1 MAAMTSGDAPELLS
15 LAKLRIGLSLLAAIV
30 DGILSVIVL
39 EQEGLFG
46 LELDQATDSS
56 FNDNPRMIPRS
67 AHRQQTRKY
76 MESTKFEEL
85 GLGAQSLKAIEMKGF
100 EEPTPIQV
108 LTIPRLLKDGP
119 NLVAR
124 ARTGTGKTAAFG
136 LPLVELLSR
145 PGEKRAVRALVL
157 VPTREL
163 ALQVSTEI
171 LSLRSGPLPRVAP
184 VYGGASI
191 GEQFRRLAQGVDIV
205 VGTPGRVL
213 DHLERGSLD
222 LSELEFLILDEAD
235 EMLDMGF
242 IEDIETVL
250 SRSRP
255 ERRVLLFSATMPK
268 GILSIA
274 KRHLGEYEIV
284 EDSSEAVVTELADQV
299 WLEVREADKL
309 EALCRI
315 IDAEEDFYGIVFTAT
330 RVEADRISK
339 ALEERGYGAEPLHGE
354 ISQEGRERVL
364 SRFRDKRA
372 TILVA
377 TDVAARGI
385 DIERLTHVVNWSL
398 PHDPESY
405 VHRVGRTGRA
415 GNAGTAL
422 TFVTPAEYR
431 YLFRFKHAAGS
442 GLKKGKLPA
451 ISEVIDAKRERLSAR
466 ILARATT
473 SVPGAE
479 ALPAA
484 AGEAAAISEAGA
496 AAGDAIGDAIANA
509 EGIKAGKADLPEAVA
524 LWGGLADEL
533 LARIGPREALAAALF
548 EAFGDELDPA
558 RYREI
563 QDASVDAAATARL
576 FIGAGKRDGA
586 NPRSIASLVKK
597 LSGLPD
603 RLLGGIDIYE
613 NFSFVTVPFGAAEA
627 VIAAAR
633 KSGGFPPVRMA
644 TPRGIAPRGGDPR
657 GGGYGHGP
665 REGKPDYQGH
675 GGGPSGR
682 PYGHGPREG
691 RPPYEDHG
699 DHGAPNKGSR
709 ARPSNTRFKKQG

>member
-1 MAAMTSGDAPELLS
+1 MEN
-15 LAKLRIGLSLLAAIV
+15 
-30 DGILSVIVL
+30 
-39 EQEGLFG
+39 
-46 LELDQATDSS
+46 SS
-56 FNDNPRMIPRS
+56 F
-67 AHRQQTRKY
+67 Q
-76 MESTKFEEL
+76 EL
-85 GLGAQSLKAIEMKGF
+85 GLGDQALKAIAKKGF

-108 LTIPRLLKDGP
+108 LTIPRLLKEGP
-119 NLVAR
+119 SLVAR

-136 LPLVELLSR
+136 LPLVELLAK
-145 PGEKRAVRALVL
+145 PAKGVRALIL

-163 ALQVSTEI
+163 AIQVSTEI
-171 LSLRSGPLPRVAP
+171 LSLRLTAFPRVAP

-222 LSELEFLILDEAD
+222 LSCLEFLVLDEAD

-250 SRSRP
+250 SKSRP
-255 ERRVLLFSATMPK
+255 ERRVVLFSATMPK
-268 GILSIA
+268 GILSVA
-274 KRHLGEYEIV
+274 KRHLGNYEIV
-284 EDSSEAVVTELADQV
+284 EDSSEAVATELADQV
-299 WLEVREADKL
+299 WLEVREGDKL
-309 EALCRI
+309 EALCRV

-364 SRFRDKRA
+364 ARFRDKRA

-385 DIERLTHVVNWSL
+385 DIEKLSHVVNWSL

-422 TFVTPAEYR
+422 TFVTPDEYR

-451 ISEVIDAKRERLSAR
+451 ISDVIEAKRDRLSAR
-466 ILARATT
+466 ILAHA
-473 SVPGAE
+473 SVTPPRGEEAE
-479 ALPAA
+479 APA
-484 AGEAAAISEAGA
+484 EAQAV
-496 AAGDAIGDAIANA
+496 
-509 EGIKAGKADLPEAVA
+509 LPEAVA

-576 FIGAGKRDGA
+576 FVGSGKRDGA
-586 NPRSIASLVKK
+586 TPRSIASLVKK

-603 RLLGGIDIYE
+603 RLVGGIDIYE
-613 NFSFVTVPFGAAEA
+613 GFSFVTVPFGAAEA
-627 VIAAAR
+627 AIASAR
-633 KSGGFPPVRMA
+633 RQGGFPPVRLA
-644 TPRGIAPRGGDPR
+644 TPRGGEEGPRGGHGRRP
-657 GGGYGHGP
+657 GPGGYGYGNRDGYAGRTTP
-665 REGKPDYQGH
+665 EGK
-675 GGGPSGR
+675 R
-682 PYGHGPREG
+682 PYERKPAAG
-691 RPPYEDHG
+691 
-699 DHGAPNKGSR
+699 K
-709 ARPSNTRFKKQG
+709 TRKRDQ